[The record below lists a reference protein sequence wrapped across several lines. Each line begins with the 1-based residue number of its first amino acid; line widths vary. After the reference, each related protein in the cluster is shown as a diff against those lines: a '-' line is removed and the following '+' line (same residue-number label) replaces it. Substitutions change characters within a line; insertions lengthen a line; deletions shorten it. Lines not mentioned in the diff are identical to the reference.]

1 MSVLYHRKPRRNHA
15 RTSQRNLARS
25 PGSHSNQRLRLGKQD
40 HLDSCSQVTEPRC
53 PKRPLDRRNPGVK
66 PRFSIHARLN
76 SPIFGIPRFDSGISV
91 VYKKKRPSQLRR
103 PPDSYTTLIDSG
115 KFSGFF
121 VSLKGDRNASE
132 VVTTLPRHVA
142 ARVIPSTTA
151 IVVHYF
157 INLVRIRIKDVPS
170 ASGNPPVV
178 VEPIIGF

>member
-40 HLDSCSQVTEPRC
+40 HLDSCSQITEPRC
-53 PKRPLDRRNPGVK
+53 PKRSLDRRNTGVEPRYSEYRTIQSGAYRKPG
-66 PRFSIHARLN
+66 
-76 SPIFGIPRFDSGISV
+76 FDFGISV

-103 PPDSYTTLIDSG
+103 PPHSYTTLINSG
-115 KFSGFF
+115 KFSGYF

-142 ARVIPSTTA
+142 ARVIHSTTA
-151 IVVHYF
+151 IVIDCF
-157 INLVRIRIKDVPS
+157 INLIRIRIKDVPT
-170 ASGNPPVV
+170 ASGYPPVV
-178 VEPIIGF
+178 VEPIIRF